1 MEIKITIQQ
10 LEALLDQQKEL
21 VIEKLLNSSSYY
33 NGDNTDGVQSS
44 LKINKERFE
53 DSGRKSS
60 YPHDFK
66 VLTKYLK

>member
-1 MEIKITIQQ
+1 MEIKISIQQ

-21 VIEKLLNSSSYY
+21 VIESLLNNSSYY
-33 NGDNTDGVQSS
+33 NEASTPGMSISMN
-44 LKINKERFE
+44 INKERFE
-53 DSGRKSS
+53 LTGKKAS

>member
-1 MEIKITIQQ
+1 MEIKISIQQ
-10 LEALLDQQKEL
+10 LEALLDQQKEI

-33 NGDNTDGVQSS
+33 NDDNTDGVQSS
-44 LKINKERFE
+44 LKINKDRFE
-53 DSGRKSS
+53 DAGRKSS